1 MACEEQEQEE
11 ECPSPLRTQETSGRV
26 RSRFRAVGSRSSC
39 LLWPGVWSGTRKTGA
54 LLSALQGR
62 GEWVVVSCLLGVL
75 CCVYD
80 VFVLCDVFV

>member
-1 MACEEQEQEE
+1 MACEEQEQEEQEQEEGE

-26 RSRFRAVGSRSSC
+26 RSRFRAVGLRSSC

-62 GEWVVVSCLLGVL
+62 GEESGSLLVVC
-75 CCVYD
+75 
-80 VFVLCDVFV
+80 